1 MSTPLIAIAGGGA
14 AGFFAAIACAE
25 AVGSRATVV
34 IYEATAHLLAKVL
47 VSGGGRCNVTHACF
61 DPRQLVTRYPRGSRE
76 LLGAFHRWSPRE
88 MMAWLEA
95 RGVALKTEPDGRV
108 FPATDDAR
116 TIADCLQRAARDAGV
131 QVRTQ
136 SGIRAAT
143 ARPEGG
149 FELQLS
155 TGERIV
161 CARLLL
167 ATGGN
172 SQAGGPALAQALGHT
187 IEPPVPSLFTV
198 NVTDARLTD
207 LAGLAAKHVAVSV
220 PGTKLQ
226 ADGPLLV
233 THWGLSG
240 PAILKLSAWGA
251 RELAQREYR
260 FPLTVNFAPELSRE
274 KLREALTTARAQNPR
289 KQLGTWC
296 PLSQVP
302 SRLWDRLLA
311 AAKIAPTQQ
320 WAGLGNDA
328 LGALAA
334 QIGAAEFAVTGKS
347 TNKEEFV
354 TCGGVRL
361 REVDFKTM
369 ESKLRPGLHFAGELL
384 DIDGLTGGFNFQAA
398 WTTGYLAGQ
407 AMAASLNPAA
417 SDTTS

>member
-1 MSTPLIAIAGGGA
+1 M
-14 AGFFAAIACAE
+14 
-25 AVGSRATVV
+25 
-34 IYEATAHLLAKVL
+34 
-47 VSGGGRCNVTHACF
+47 
-61 DPRQLVTRYPRGSRE
+61 
-76 LLGAFHRWSPRE
+76 
-88 MMAWLEA
+88 
-95 RGVALKTEPDGRV
+95 
-108 FPATDDAR
+108 
-116 TIADCLQRAARDAGV
+116 
-131 QVRTQ
+131 
-136 SGIRAAT
+136 
-143 ARPEGG
+143 
-149 FELQLS
+149 
-155 TGERIV
+155 
-161 CARLLL
+161 
-167 ATGGN
+167 
-172 SQAGGPALAQALGHT
+172 
-187 IEPPVPSLFTV
+187 PSLFTV
-198 NVTDARLTD
+198 NVADPRLTD

-251 RELAQREYR
+251 RDLAQREYR
-260 FPLTVNFAPELSRE
+260 FPITVNFAPELSRE

-302 SRLWDRLLA
+302 SRLWERLLA

-407 AMAASLNPAA
+407 AMATSLNQPA
-417 SDTTS
+417 SPTTP

>member
-1 MSTPLIAIAGGGA
+1 MPAPLIAIAGGGA
-14 AGFFAAIACAE
+14 AGFFAASTCA
-25 AVGSRATVV
+25 AAAGAKATVI
-34 IYEATAHLLAKVL
+34 IYETTAHLLAKVL
-47 VSGGGRCNVTHACF
+47 ASGGGRCNVTHACF
-61 DPRQLVTRYPRGSRE
+61 EPRQLITRYPRGGRE
-76 LLGAFHRWSPRE
+76 LLGPFHRWSPRE

-95 RGVALKTEPDGRV
+95 HGVDLKTEPDGRV
-108 FPATDDAR
+108 FPASDDAH
-116 TIADCLQRAARDAGV
+116 TIADCLQRAAREAGV
-131 QVRTQ
+131 QVRTRC
-136 SGIRAAT
+136 GIQEAVARAD
-143 ARPEGG
+143 GG
-149 FELQLS
+149 FELTLS
-155 TGERIV
+155 NGERV
-161 CARLLL
+161 PCARLLL
-167 ATGGN
+167 ATGGG
-172 SQAGGPALAQALGHT
+172 STTGGPAIARALGHT
-187 IEPPVPSLFTV
+187 IEPPVPSLFTF
-198 NVTDARLTD
+198 NVTDPRLAD

-251 RELAQREYR
+251 RELAQRGYQ
-260 FPLTVNFAPELSRE
+260 FPLTVNFASDLSHE
-274 KLREALTTARAQNPR
+274 ALRAALTTTRAQNQR

-296 PLSQVP
+296 PLPQVP
-302 SRLWDRLLA
+302 SRLWERLLA
-311 AAKIAPTQQ
+311 AARIPATQQ

-328 LGALAA
+328 LHALAA

-361 REVDFKTM
+361 REVEFQTM

-407 AMAASLNPAA
+407 AMAAGV
-417 SDTTS
+417 